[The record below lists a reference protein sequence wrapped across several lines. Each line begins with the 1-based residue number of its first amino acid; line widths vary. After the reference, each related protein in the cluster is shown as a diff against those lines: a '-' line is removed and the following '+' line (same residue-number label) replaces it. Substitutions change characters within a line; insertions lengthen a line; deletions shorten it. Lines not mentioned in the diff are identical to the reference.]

1 MHGPGVSSALL
12 TSFSIVRG
20 CVGHVQLNIIRF
32 QLHPRRNPPARSIL
46 FAKHRLPAV
55 CNLIHPQQLA
65 KAYPLCL
72 SSRFSFSFTSFNSH
86 CHPLS
91 RGDQDVST
99 GWVSFSVCVCVEL
112 LLLHYGS
119 LSSGCCQL
127 QCHWRLTGEE
137 FTTCHLPAS
146 VYECVCGALFMCF
159 CSCQNLSLPLPQP
172 HHVRAYNPIGRG
184 RSRSRA
190 RADVGVKFNYT
201 TFMVGF
207 TALRTR

>member
-1 MHGPGVSSALL
+1 MSVP
-12 TSFSIVRG
+12 
-20 CVGHVQLNIIRF
+20 VGF
-32 QLHPRRNPPARSIL
+32 
-46 FAKHRLPAV
+46 
-55 CNLIHPQQLA
+55 
-65 KAYPLCL
+65 
-72 SSRFSFSFTSFNSH
+72 
-86 CHPLS
+86 
-91 RGDQDVST
+91 
-99 GWVSFSVCVCVEL
+99 FSVCVCVEL

-119 LSSGCCQL
+119 LSSVCCQL

-137 FTTCHLPAS
+137 FTTCHLSAS

-159 CSCQNLSLPLPQP
+159 CSCQNLSLSLPQS

-184 RSRSRA
+184 RSRRRA